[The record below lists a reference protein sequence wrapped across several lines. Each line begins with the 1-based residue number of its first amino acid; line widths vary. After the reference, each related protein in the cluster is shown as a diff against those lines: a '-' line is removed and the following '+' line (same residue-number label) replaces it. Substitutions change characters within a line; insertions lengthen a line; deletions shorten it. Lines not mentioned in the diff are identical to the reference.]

1 MRKTFSNESKKNN
14 LFSLSCV
21 NHEIKLIFSVHTSII
36 PLIMP
41 ECHFRMHKITWQ
53 KNLLSVWDISKTVLW
68 VFESWTWWKSD
79 NQRLKVVNLVKK
91 MIRQNRENVFEQ
103 NTAEHTE
110 TFYERDISML
120 KTFWDRE
127 TETNETEK
135 LSNET
140 ECSLVTS

>member
-1 MRKTFSNESKKNN
+1 M
-14 LFSLSCV
+14 
-21 NHEIKLIFSVHTSII
+21 
-36 PLIMP
+36 
-41 ECHFRMHKITWQ
+41 
-53 KNLLSVWDISKTVLW
+53 
-68 VFESWTWWKSD
+68 
-79 NQRLKVVNLVKK
+79 NLVKK